1 MVAPVVGTGV
11 SVRGTQT
18 IVTMRRVCYDQRHRA
33 AALTE
38 RGKTM
43 CEEKEGCQ
51 KPEEL
56 QGDPKECSPEQI
68 RKCHGDV
75 EGHPCVKAEDE
86 E

>member
-1 MVAPVVGTGV
+1 MIGCG
-11 SVRGTQT
+11 
-18 IVTMRRVCYDQRHRA
+18 IA
-33 AALTE
+33 ARE
-38 RGKTM
+38 RIM

-56 QGDPKECSPEQI
+56 KGDPQECPPEQI

-75 EGHPCVKAEDE
+75 EGHPCAKAEDE